1 MYNKIDNKYQPLLT
15 IMVTI
20 TEQYVR
26 NVMTS
31 DMSNVINKMKYILEA
46 CGLGKY
52 YDTFHVEEIDLDTLK
67 IMETTDFVEMG
78 IEPVEELIINWINN
92 N

>member
-1 MYNKIDNKYQPLLT
+1 MYNKIDNKYQSLLT

-31 DMSNVINKMKYILEA
+31 DMSNVINKMKYIFEA
-46 CGLGKY
+46 CGLGSY

-67 IMETTDFVEMG
+67 IMETTDFVDMG